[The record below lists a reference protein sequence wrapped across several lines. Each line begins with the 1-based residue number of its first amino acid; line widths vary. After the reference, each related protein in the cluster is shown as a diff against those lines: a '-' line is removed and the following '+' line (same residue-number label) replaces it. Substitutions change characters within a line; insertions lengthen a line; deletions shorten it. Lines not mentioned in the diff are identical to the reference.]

1 MRAVDKL
8 NRTGLSRYRV
18 PRIGAQEPG
27 GRMSRVLIAAVAL
40 CLLPALA
47 RADDPTPPPP
57 DKSGYTVF
65 NPTPDDQLRS
75 LCTDRPTKSTSPC
88 TVDAGHW
95 QIESDVYNFTTQ
107 TDGGVTTTT
116 QLFTNPTLKLGL
128 TNNLDFEVNIA
139 PYEQVSVHDAA
150 SGVTTT
156 TGGVGDLFL
165 KAKLSLLG
173 DDGGNVGFALV
184 PYIKVPTARLGIGN
198 GQVEG
203 GILAPI
209 QLSLP
214 ANWQLVIDPEVDALA
229 NSVGGGQHANVSSLL
244 SFGYPLTKTVTVSLE
259 VWGDSNFDP
268 TGTVNQ
274 ASFDLG
280 AAWILAKAPNF
291 QLDGG
296 VNFGLNRATPGAQAY
311 IGVSRRF

>member
-1 MRAVDKL
+1 
-8 NRTGLSRYRV
+8 
-18 PRIGAQEPG
+18 
-27 GRMSRVLIAAVAL
+27 MSTSSSLLAAVAL
-40 CLLPALA
+40 CAPGLA
-47 RADDPTPPPP
+47 WADDPPSAPP
-57 DKSGYTVF
+57 DKSAYTVS

-107 TDGGVTTTT
+107 TAGGVTTTT

-128 TNNLDFEVNIA
+128 TNSLDVEVNIA

-150 SGVTTT
+150 SGVTPTA
-156 TGGVGDLFL
+156 GGVGDLFL
-165 KAKLSLLG
+165 KAKWSLLG
-173 DDGGNVGFALV
+173 DDGGAIGFALE
-184 PYIKVPTARLGIGN
+184 PYIKVPTARPGVGN

-203 GILAPI
+203 GVIAPI
-209 QLSLP
+209 QLNLP
-214 ANWQLVIDPEVDALA
+214 ANWERSVIDPEFDALA
-229 NSVGGGQHANVSSLL
+229 NAVGPGQHANVSGLL
-244 SFGYPLTKTVTVSLE
+244 SFGYPVTKSVTVFRLE

-268 TGTVNQ
+268 VGTVNQ

-280 AAWILAKAPNF
+280 AAWIPAKAPNF

-296 VNFGLNRATPGAQAY
+296 VNLGLNRATPGAQAY